1 MSARPSMSNV
11 TRGWVATTDNLV
23 DVGLPQGQCLVVKS
37 SRTGASR
44 RFVVGA
50 LPCRIIRHPMEGRNM
65 PRKPLLVAVLST
77 LLCLVGVGPTAA
89 SDHPGS
95 GSRHGP
101 PTNGPIAFG
110 RVDLAIGGPSLW
122 TSNADGS
129 HQVRLTTDVTGFS
142 DWSPDGRRIAFDFA
156 DDSGV
161 HIATISPD
169 GRHRRSLTTTLGVQ
183 EVPRWSPDGT
193 KIAFGRIVGDSP
205 TGQLEA
211 IYVIHADGSGLREVV
226 PARAGLEHP
235 DWSPDGRQITFN
247 IAPEN
252 PDAADSG
259 AILSVRPNG
268 RGLRVMY
275 PPTRELRFFKAVWS
289 PDGREILSGCHDTR
303 VGLDRICRISGRGKT
318 RVVVSGDTD
327 VNFPSWGAQARPRH

>member
-1 MSARPSMSNV
+1 
-11 TRGWVATTDNLV
+11 
-23 DVGLPQGQCLVVKS
+23 
-37 SRTGASR
+37 
-44 RFVVGA
+44 
-50 LPCRIIRHPMEGRNM
+50 M
-65 PRKPLLVAVLST
+65 PRKPFLVAVLST

-95 GSRHGP
+95 DSRHGP

-183 EVPRWSPDGT
+183 EVPRWSPDGTKIAFDAFEFDQEPFSISIRVMRADGSHQRQLTHGAIDVEPVFSPDGT